1 MPHSQ
6 STSRDLKLVQ
16 TITPCVFTWS
26 SVTTDLTAQAITFEP
41 QAITFEPS
49 LSFSVASALTGD
61 SSLSKIVEIR
71 LIKDGITCHDYDG
84 KTAYVGGHPI
94 LVQDGIVILFK
105 SRMDPS
111 CNPVI
116 ELGDGGEDDTLR
128 QDFSNIGEPVQ
139 ISILEQRS

>member
-6 STSRDLKLVQ
+6 STEGL
-16 TITPCVFTWS
+16 TITPRVFTWAS
-26 SVTTDLTAQAITFEP
+26 KCTGLTALAI
-41 QAITFEPS
+41 IFEPS
-49 LSFSVASALTGD
+49 ISE
-61 SSLSKIVEIR
+61 IVEIR
-71 LIKDGITCHDYDG
+71 FIKDGITCHDYDG

-128 QDFSNIGEPVQ
+128 
-139 ISILEQRS
+139 

>member
-6 STSRDLKLVQ
+6 STSEGL
-16 TITPCVFTWS
+16 TITPCVLTWAS
-26 SVTTDLTAQAITFEP
+26 KTTGLTAQAITFEP
-41 QAITFEPS
+41 S
-49 LSFSVASALTGD
+49 LSE
-61 SSLSKIVEIR
+61 IVEIR
-71 LIKDGITCHDYDG
+71 FIKDGITCHDYDG

-116 ELGDGGEDDTLR
+116 ELGDGGEDDTLL
-128 QDFSNIGEPVQ
+128 QDFSNIGEPIQ

>member
-6 STSRDLKLVQ
+6 STEGL
-16 TITPCVFTWS
+16 TITPRVFTWAS
-26 SVTTDLTAQAITFEP
+26 KCTGLTALAI
-41 QAITFEPS
+41 IFEPS
-49 LSFSVASALTGD
+49 ISE
-61 SSLSKIVEIR
+61 IVEIR
-71 LIKDGITCHDYDG
+71 FIKDGITCHDYDG

-128 QDFSNIGEPVQ
+128 QDFFNIGEPFS

>member
-1 MPHSQ
+1 MNKI
-6 STSRDLKLVQ
+6 KLVQ
-16 TITPCVFTWS
+16 RITPCVFTWS

-41 QAITFEPS
+41 S
-49 LSFSVASALTGD
+49 LSFSVASTLTGD

-128 QDFSNIGEPVQ
+128 QDFSTINEFNCGEPVQ
-139 ISILEQRS
+139 ISILECSHYDR